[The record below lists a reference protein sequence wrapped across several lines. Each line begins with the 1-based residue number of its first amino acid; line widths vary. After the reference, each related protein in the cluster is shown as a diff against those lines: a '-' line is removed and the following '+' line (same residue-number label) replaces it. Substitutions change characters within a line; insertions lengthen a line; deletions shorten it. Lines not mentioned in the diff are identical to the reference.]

1 MKKELEDVS
10 DSTEESYR
18 RLMNKTEDYI
28 EQHLSESISLSDL
41 AKNAHFSE
49 FHFHRIFKNYSS
61 ETLKEFVTRFKLER
75 AAIFLCVSSSTS
87 LTDIA
92 LSYGYNDASSFSRA
106 FKKHFGV
113 SPSKYRKQ
121 QEMTRVPKRNME

>member
-1 MKKELEDVS
+1 ME
-10 DSTEESYR
+10 DSTEQSYK
-18 RLMNKTEDYI
+18 RLINKTEDYI
-28 EQHLSESISLSDL
+28 EQHLAEPISLSDL
-41 AKNAHFSE
+41 AENAHFSE
-49 FHFHRIFKNYSS
+49 FHFHRIFKKYSS

-75 AAIFLCVSSSTS
+75 AAIFLRVSSSIS

-113 SPSKYRKQ
+113 SPSTYRKQ
-121 QEMTRVPKRNME
+121 QEMTRVPNRNME

>member
-1 MKKELEDVS
+1 ME
-10 DSTEESYR
+10 DSTEQCYK
-18 RLMNKTEDYI
+18 RLINKTEDYI
-28 EQHLSESISLSDL
+28 EQHLAEPISLSYL

-49 FHFHRIFKNYSS
+49 FHFHRIFKKYSS

-75 AAIFLCVSSSTS
+75 AAIFLRVSSSIS

>member
-28 EQHLSESISLSDL
+28 EQHLSEPISLSDL

-75 AAIFLCVSSSTS
+75 AAIFLRVSSSTS

-92 LSYGYNDASSFSRA
+92 LSYGYNDASSFKSLQKTFWRQ
-106 FKKHFGV
+106 
-113 SPSKYRKQ
+113 PL
-121 QEMTRVPKRNME
+121 